1 MTPRTWLLSHL
12 WQGQA
17 YFRLHMPPIVNES
30 MRFRVETLKI
40 MITNFCVRPI
50 IVENR
55 CRMIMVLS
63 GDNTPK
69 LCDAASDRNQAN
81 WARPRSGSLFAQIG
95 RSWRRKKKKFLA
107 ASAGSIQ
114 GQFVGYIFEIWLV
127 FHWGVHSPVFHVYI
141 CLLIDSLLRDP
152 THCGQNKSH
161 WLRSSGQQSFIQ
173 SSLFP
178 VNGLLWSVVSTE
190 WNPGSLFH
198 LPCSLSALASK
209 RTRWGQVIGLDLT
222 RIHHFREHWARWTW
236 RHFLTISSAWIF
248 QRALSPMCWYR

>member
-1 MTPRTWLLSHL
+1 
-12 WQGQA
+12 
-17 YFRLHMPPIVNES
+17 
-30 MRFRVETLKI
+30 
-40 MITNFCVRPI
+40 
-50 IVENR
+50 
-55 CRMIMVLS
+55 MIMLLS

-69 LCDAASDRNQAN
+69 LCDAASGRNQAN
-81 WARPRSGSLFAQIG
+81 WACPRSGSLFAQIG

-152 THCGQNKSH
+152 MHCGQNKSH

-248 QRALSPMCWYR
+248 QSALSPKVTGFLLRPWHDRGGTSMSSHAVIFESDVGSMEPRSTLEPGPSMDDMRSCCWMAK